1 MNKNQFGRIFDEL
14 FPVNRSI
21 LGIGYRK
28 SLKIIQK
35 YIPFNIIRFKS
46 GEKVFDWKIPL
57 EWSIVEGYLLS
68 PDRKK
73 IIDYKENNLHVIS
86 YSDSIKKTI
95 GLDELKKHLYT
106 QKDLENAIPYI
117 TSYYKKNWGFGIAYK
132 HYKKL
137 EEGNY
142 TVTINSNFK
151 KGTLEVGEKI
161 LYGRRKNEILIS
173 TYLCHPSMANN
184 ELSGPLVMI
193 DLYHKIKSLKK
204 RQFSYR
210 FVINPETIGSIAY
223 ISKKEKELKKNILG
237 GIVLT
242 CLGGPSKKL
251 SYKLSKNSNSIIDR
265 LFKNTSDIR
274 IREFTPFGGSDERQ
288 YNSPGI
294 DLKIGQIARTVYQEY
309 PEYHTSLDDKNFMK
323 IDKVID
329 SSNQIMNL
337 INDLENQTFYINLKP
352 KCEPQ
357 LGRRNLYPNI
367 NSKLT
372 REEKSN
378 DNLIDGREFNK
389 FSMILLNYSDGTYSL
404 EDLVSKFKID
414 MNTANAVAQ
423 VLEKNKLIK
432 KL

>member
-14 FPVNRSI
+14 FPINRSI

-57 EWSIVEGYLLS
+57 EWSIIEGYLLS

-106 QKDLENAIPYI
+106 QKDQENAIPYI

-132 HYKKL
+132 QYKKL
-137 EEGNY
+137 KKGNY

-151 KGTLEVGEKI
+151 KGILEVGEKI

-193 DLYHKIKSLKK
+193 DLYQKIRSLKK
-204 RQFSYR
+204 RQFTYR

-309 PEYHTSLDDKNFMK
+309 PQYHTSLDDKNFMK

-337 INDLENQTFYINLKP
+337 ITALENQSFYINLKP

-357 LGRRNLYPNI
+357 LGKRDLYPNI

>member
-1 MNKNQFGRIFDEL
+1 
-14 FPVNRSI
+14 
-21 LGIGYRK
+21 
-28 SLKIIQK
+28 
-35 YIPFNIIRFKS
+35 
-46 GEKVFDWKIPL
+46 
-57 EWSIVEGYLLS
+57 
-68 PDRKK
+68 
-73 IIDYKENNLHVIS
+73 
-86 YSDSIKKTI
+86 
-95 GLDELKKHLYT
+95 
-106 QKDLENAIPYI
+106 
-117 TSYYKKNWGFGIAYK
+117 
-132 HYKKL
+132 
-137 EEGNY
+137 
-142 TVTINSNFK
+142 
-151 KGTLEVGEKI
+151 
-161 LYGRRKNEILIS
+161 
-173 TYLCHPSMANN
+173 MANN

-294 DLKIGQIARTVYQEY
+294 DIKIGQIARTVYQEY

-357 LGRRNLYPNI
+357 LGKRNLYPNI